1 MLFAIS
7 LAAGIIIGVLFFVI
21 LAIMCACRGEDSE
34 RSDRIDSYVIQEFW
48 GNCHS
53 ILNDRYNRRDAS
65 FCDNCSGYKKCCEEA
80 EAELIRKG
88 LLEPRKEKKK

>member
-1 MLFAIS
+1 MLLAIS

-21 LAIMCACRGEDSE
+21 LAIMCASCGEDSE
-34 RSDRIDSYVIQEFW
+34 RSDRIDSYVIQKFW
-48 GNCHS
+48 VNCHS
-53 ILNDRYNRRDAS
+53 IMNDRYSRRDAS
-65 FCDNCSGYKKCCEEA
+65 FCHNCSWYKKCCEEA